1 MRTDNL
7 PAADVKKRNSGIELL
22 RIIAMFSIVVLHIVG
37 IGGIN
42 NAYPLHSAGYAAAL
56 LLRSVT
62 FCSVN
67 CYALIS
73 GYVGCTGRK
82 NAAKHVKAYST
93 YWFRRFSGHF

>member
-56 LLRSVT
+56 RGGAAVSLREGEDRGRILL
-62 FCSVN
+62 C
-67 CYALIS
+67 
-73 GYVGCTGRK
+73 GRL
-82 NAAKHVKAYST
+82 
-93 YWFRRFSGHF
+93 RRGLA